1 MNALTVEFTVYVRKL
16 ARSDLRL
23 HLLRTSKNSSDVQN
37 LLEFEKGYHQK
48 LQEPVINLSKQ
59 IDGAEAIALKI
70 FKQETA
76 RRLKMYKRDM
86 NFSCPD
92 CINLLEEGDTFTCS
106 KGIDPATVL
115 ECPEFSREGTTTW
128 AQHVNNQKE
137 KAEILEKVLEENS
150 YLFDFKLLNSSAKDD

>member
-1 MNALTVEFTVYVRKL
+1 MSTSTAEFTVYVRKL

-23 HLLRTSKNSSDVQN
+23 HLLRTSKNSSDVQR
-37 LLEFEKGYHQK
+37 LLEFEADYHQR
-48 LQEPVINLSKQ
+48 LQEPVVKLGRQ
-59 IDGAEAIALKI
+59 IDSSRDIALEI
-70 FKQETA
+70 FAQETL

-92 CINLLEEGDTFTCS
+92 CVNLIEENDTYTCA
-106 KGIDPATVL
+106 KNIDPATIL

-137 KAEILEKVLEENS
+137 KAEILERVLKESS
-150 YLFDFKLLNSSAKDD
+150 YLFDFNLLNNTPKDD